1 MGKDKFVI
9 TVDED
14 TQSLIINSLLLM
26 RDVKLKEGLNI
37 DWISETIIDVCN
49 APKKKGRF
57 IGEGYER

>member
-49 APKKKGRF
+49 APKKRGRF

>member
-1 MGKDKFVI
+1 VI

-26 RDVKLKEGLNI
+26 REVKLKEGLNI

-49 APKKKGRF
+49 APKKKERLL
-57 IGEGYER
+57 GEGYER

>member
-26 RDVKLKEGLNI
+26 CEVKLKE
-37 DWISETIIDVCN
+37 
-49 APKKKGRF
+49 
-57 IGEGYER
+57 

>member
-26 RDVKLKEGLNI
+26 RDAKLKEGLNI

-49 APKKKGRF
+49 APKKKGRML
-57 IGEGYER
+57 GECYER